1 VKSLMVREKK
11 IPERESTVTP
21 VGIILVLIGLG
32 ASFQLATRGPAL
44 LAAGLA
50 VLVAAGLRT
59 LSQRASTRLRNM
71 ASTPRSD
78 PWARPSRD
86 ERRAMARSLKLSM
99 SLTSLS
105 SMFPVQTERGYAL
118 ADRMGLA

>member
-1 VKSLMVREKK
+1 M
-11 IPERESTVTP
+11 TP

-50 VLVAAGLRT
+50 VLVAAALRT
-59 LSQRASTRLRNM
+59 LSQRASARMRTM